1 MSKSSGNPAE
11 DYSRGELAI
20 AQGLFNNPLND
31 ITCIRTVRPILNFF
45 LFPESLERALSDDMF
60 SSIFFIGPYFAI
72 FPHLYIAHA
81 FLLKMASK
89 ITFDFNILSER
100 SLPEN
105 H

>member
-1 MSKSSGNPAE
+1 MGRAPSTNTLSVVESGPSMSKSSGNPAE

-60 SSIFFIGPYFAI
+60 SSIF
-72 FPHLYIAHA
+72 
-81 FLLKMASK
+81 
-89 ITFDFNILSER
+89 
-100 SLPEN
+100 
-105 H
+105 